1 MMNVKG
7 IYWNYAALQS
17 KGEILPMSLNFS
29 FVQCIC
35 PDHKNHTGGK
45 KKPNIYTKSIGREE
59 GKTDKIYTTQEL
71 REPKMARLTSS
82 FSSTSKRR
90 LRQVMKFIFSAKND
104 KMGNKYKKKK
114 KKEIKNHRV
123 YGMMLEKKNMKRA
136 FPLPVVGDMKAP
148 STTFIY
154 NGSDPYHQETAPEV

>member
-1 MMNVKG
+1 
-7 IYWNYAALQS
+7 
-17 KGEILPMSLNFS
+17 MSS
-29 FVQCIC
+29 AFVQIIRI
-35 PDHKNHTGGK
+35 TLGGK

-154 NGSDPYHQETAPEV
+154 NGSDPYH